1 MFLFSFDTKDCHE
14 SLSFDL
20 LVYISLF
27 TASTNI
33 EKCSTPSLKMP
44 IKILVWFCNNQSLR
58 ICRMFGF
65 VMAGASFIWN
75 MSVDMFGFVSADLEF
90 VAVFGFVTSGALC
103 HLEFVALFGFI
114 TTEKLF
120 HLKFVA
126 FFRFA
131 MAEVLFHLEFVAL
144 FGSVMAKA
152 SFHLEFIT
160 FFGFVMSQ
168 VLFHLEFV
176 ALLIDSLTIQLYL
189 CIKGKI

>member
-1 MFLFSFDTKDCHE
+1 MFGFVTTKVLE
-14 SLSFDL
+14 FVAL
-20 LVYISLF
+20 
-27 TASTNI
+27 
-33 EKCSTPSLKMP
+33 
-44 IKILVWFCNNQSLR
+44 
-58 ICRMFGF
+58 FGF

-144 FGSVMAKA
+144 
-152 SFHLEFIT
+152 
-160 FFGFVMSQ
+160 
-168 VLFHLEFV
+168 
-176 ALLIDSLTIQLYL
+176 LIDSLTIQLYL
-189 CIKGKI
+189 YIKGKI